1 MWSNNDGILY
11 GDSETYTSSVQVV
24 ASGEYYR
31 EIYREDPQ
39 ITATA
44 EPQYSV
50 AFGHYYGSGSAP
62 ISEYASEGM
71 TPTKAIYS
79 QYRNLLLTP
88 GDNQFTVN
96 EVNETSS
103 IFINVNRQRFKERID
118 PGNWEIV
125 LKSAATVFAAGGGKI
140 SLIDESII
148 NANPIKADSGAIYKI
163 RSGSIA
169 DGIHTATT
177 RSFGW
182 FYPDMGVMML
192 STRELGWNIDE
203 INYCWCPTLGSPY
216 NVSSLGYNPN
226 ENVRWIAGAFTSS
239 AESHFTARNAE
250 QVYATHY
257 FIRLKNAE
265 YNFSNNPSFT
275 SGSQGEFSHAT
286 MYKDPKVYITTVGL
300 YNDNNELLAVAKL
313 SKPLLKSFTRE
324 ALVRVKLEF

>member
-1 MWSNNDGILY
+1 
-11 GDSETYTSSVQVV
+11 
-24 ASGEYYR
+24 
-31 EIYREDPQ
+31 
-39 ITATA
+39 
-44 EPQYSV
+44 
-50 AFGHYYGSGSAP
+50 
-62 ISEYASEGM
+62 
-71 TPTKAIYS
+71 
-79 QYRNLLLTP
+79 
-88 GDNQFTVN
+88 
-96 EVNETSS
+96 
-103 IFINVNRQRFKERID
+103 
-118 PGNWEIV
+118 
-125 LKSAATVFAAGGGKI
+125 
-140 SLIDESII
+140 
-148 NANPIKADSGAIYKI
+148 
-163 RSGSIA
+163 
-169 DGIHTATT
+169 
-177 RSFGW
+177 
-182 FYPDMGVMML
+182 ML